1 MATHEER
8 IQALEDFVYR
18 TSHWQEMIVDALGA
32 IIEALRDVAKT
43 QQEHTAILREHTV
56 LLRSIVATAQE
67 HSLKPAR
74 IRGNMEMG

>member
-18 TSHWQEMIVDALGA
+18 TLRWQEMIVEALGE
-32 IIEALRDVAKT
+32 IIEDLRDIART
-43 QQEHTAILREHTV
+43 QQEHTAILREHMV
-56 LLRSIVATAQE
+56 LLRSIVATARK

-74 IRGNMEMG
+74 IRWNMEMG